1 MSRRG
6 NRRARLSTA
15 TGLMT
20 HTAVD
25 MRVPLP
31 SCGICETYPRDTG
44 TPFRRGSPF
53 SIPDDPH
60 PICAGCGIRFGG
72 THAGGSAE
80 EARGRD
86 GFCAFC
92 QKRRRARAKRK
103 GSV

>member
-20 HTAVD
+20 HTPAD

-44 TPFRRGSPF
+44 TPFRRG
-53 SIPDDPH
+53 
-60 PICAGCGIRFGG
+60 
-72 THAGGSAE
+72 
-80 EARGRD
+80 
-86 GFCAFC
+86 
-92 QKRRRARAKRK
+92 
-103 GSV
+103 